1 MEFDE
6 NFLQEVGLAAMPEAQ
21 KQSFLDYV
29 QEELEV
35 RIGMKVA
42 EGMDI
47 AKLREFEAI
56 EDDEKAV
63 EWLKVNRPDYKE
75 IVNDTI
81 AEMKAEIAANRERIL
96 N

>member
-29 QEELEV
+29 QVELEV

-42 EGMDI
+42 EGMDV

-56 EDDEKAV
+56 EDDEEAV
-63 EWLKVNRPDYKE
+63 NWLKVNRPDYKE
-75 IVNDTI
+75 IVNNTI
-81 AEMKAEIAANRERIL
+81 AEMKAEITANREKIL

>member
-35 RIGMKVA
+35 RIGMRVA

>member
-6 NFLQEVGLAAMPEAQ
+6 QFLQEVGLAAMPAEQ
-21 KQSFLDYV
+21 KQSFLAYV

-42 EGMDI
+42 DGIEI
-47 AKLREFEAI
+47 SKLREFEAI
-56 EDDEKAV
+56 EDEEKAI
-63 EWLKVNRPDYKE
+63 EWLRANRPDYKE
-75 IVNDTI
+75 IVDATI
-81 AEMKAEIAANRERIL
+81 AEMRQEIANNREKIL

>member
-1 MEFDE
+1 
-6 NFLQEVGLAAMPEAQ
+6 MPEAQ

-42 EGMDI
+42 EGMDV

-56 EDDEKAV
+56 EDDEEAV
-63 EWLKVNRPDYKE
+63 NWLKVNRPDYKE
-75 IVNDTI
+75 IVNNTI
-81 AEMKAEIAANRERIL
+81 AEMKAEITANREKIL

>member
-42 EGMDI
+42 EGMDV

-56 EDDEKAV
+56 EDDEEAV
-63 EWLKVNRPDYKE
+63 NWLKVNRPDYKE
-75 IVNDTI
+75 IVNNTI
-81 AEMKAEIAANRERIL
+81 AEMKAEITANREKIL